1 LYLNLSKGGST
12 LTIAL
17 YPGSFDPITNG
28 HIDIATRASKL
39 FDKTIIGIFATPDKN
54 LMFSLKERVDLAKRA
69 TTHLPRVEVIPYSNI
84 TVEFAKEIKAQVLV
98 RGLRMIGDFEWEFE
112 MAMMN
117 QMLSPGL
124 ETVCFMASQEYQFL
138 SASLIKEVASLGGD
152 ISKLVP
158 RHVAE
163 ALKKKGIIKK

>member
-1 LYLNLSKGGST
+1 MI
-12 LTIAL
+12 IAL

-39 FDKTIIGIFATPDKN
+39 FDKTVIGIFATPDKN
-54 LMFSLKERVDLAKRA
+54 LLFPVQERVDMA
-69 TTHLPRVEVIPYSNI
+69 TKAVAHLRKVEVIPYSNI
-84 TVEFAKEIKAQVLV
+84 TVEFARDIKAQVLV

-158 RHVAE
+158 KHVAA
-163 ALKKKGIIKK
+163 ALKKKCIGQK

>member
-1 LYLNLSKGGST
+1 LIT
-12 LTIAL
+12 AL

-28 HIDIATRASKL
+28 HLDIATRASKL
-39 FDKTIIGIFATPDKN
+39 FDRTVIGIFATPGKN
-54 LMFSLKERVDLAKRA
+54 LTFSLEERVDLAQKA
-69 TTHLPRVEVIPYSNI
+69 TIHLHQVEVIPYSNI
-84 TVEFAKEIKAQVLV
+84 TVEFAREIQAQVLV

-152 ISKLVP
+152 VSKLVP
-158 RHVAE
+158 PHVAE
-163 ALKKKGIIKK
+163 ALKKKGLGNK

>member
-1 LYLNLSKGGST
+1 LI
-12 LTIAL
+12 IAL

-28 HIDIATRASKL
+28 HIDIASRASKL
-39 FDKTIIGIFATPDKN
+39 FDKIIIGIFATPEKN
-54 LMFSLKERVDLAKRA
+54 LMFSLEERVKLAKQA
-69 TTHLPRVEVIPYSNI
+69 TSHLPKVKVIPYSNI
-84 TVEFAKEIKAQVLV
+84 TVEFAREVKAQVLV

-152 ISKLVP
+152 IHSLVP
-158 RHVAE
+158 KNVAE
-163 ALKKKGIIKK
+163 ALKKKGVVKK

>member
-1 LYLNLSKGGST
+1 MI
-12 LTIAL
+12 IAL

-28 HIDIATRASKL
+28 HVDIATRASKL
-39 FDKTIIGIFATPDKN
+39 FDKTIIGIFATPEKN
-54 LMFSLKERVDLAKRA
+54 IMFSLEERVEMAKKA
-69 TTHLPRVEVIPYSNI
+69 TAHLTKVEVRPYSNI
-84 TVEFAKEIKAQVLV
+84 TVEYAKEIKAQVLV

-138 SASLIKEVASLGGD
+138 SASLIKEVAGLGGD
-152 ISKLVP
+152 ISKIVP
-158 RHVAE
+158 KHVA
-163 ALKKKGIIKK
+163 AAIKKKGLGK

>member
-1 LYLNLSKGGST
+1 LIT
-12 LTIAL
+12 AL

-39 FDKTIIGIFATPDKN
+39 FDKLIIGIFATPGKS
-54 LMFSLKERVDLAKRA
+54 LMFPLEERVKLAQEA
-69 TTHLPRVEVIPYSNI
+69 TAHLPKVEVKPYSNI
-84 TVEFAKEIKAQVLV
+84 TVDFAREVKAKVLV
-98 RGLRMIGDFEWEFE
+98 RGLRMISDFEWEFE

-138 SASLIKEVASLGGD
+138 SASLIKEVAALGGD
-152 ISKLVP
+152 IHSLVP
-158 RHVAE
+158 KNVAA
-163 ALKKKGIIKK
+163 ALGKMGITGK

>member
-1 LYLNLSKGGST
+1 MI
-12 LTIAL
+12 IAL

-54 LMFSLKERVDLAKRA
+54 LLFPVQERVDMAKRA
-69 TTHLPRVEVIPYSNI
+69 VAHLRKVEVIPYSNI
-84 TVEFAKEIKAQVLV
+84 TVEFARDIKAQVLV

-158 RHVAE
+158 KHVAA
-163 ALKKKGIIKK
+163 ALKKKCISRK

>member
-1 LYLNLSKGGST
+1 LI
-12 LTIAL
+12 IAL

-28 HIDIATRASKL
+28 HIDIASRASNL
-39 FDKTIIGIFATPDKN
+39 FDKTVIGIFETPEKK
-54 LMFSLKERVDLAKRA
+54 LTFTIEERVKLAKEA
-69 TTHLPRVEVIPYSNI
+69 TTHLPKVEVIPYSNI
-84 TVEFAKEIKAQVLV
+84 TVEFAKEINAQVLV

-124 ETVCFMASQEYQFL
+124 ETVCFMASQEFQFL

-152 ISKLVP
+152 ISNLVP
-158 RHVAE
+158 PNVAK
-163 ALKKKGIIKK
+163 ALKSKGVVKN

>member
-1 LYLNLSKGGST
+1 

-28 HIDIATRASKL
+28 HIDIATRASQL

-54 LMFSLKERVDLAKRA
+54 LMFSIEERVELAKRA
-69 TTHLPRVEVIPYSNI
+69 TAHLSRVEVRPYGNI
-84 TVEFAKEIKAQVLV
+84 TVDFAREIKAQVLV

-117 QMLSPGL
+117 QMLAPGL

-163 ALKKKGIIKK
+163 ALKKKGVVKK

>member
-1 LYLNLSKGGST
+1 MI
-12 LTIAL
+12 IAL

-28 HIDIATRASKL
+28 HIDIASRASQL
-39 FDKTIIGIFATPDKN
+39 FDKTVIGIFATPEKR
-54 LMFSLKERVDLAKRA
+54 LTFSLEERVDMAKKA
-69 TTHLPRVEVIPYSNI
+69 TAHLKKVEVIPYSNI

-98 RGLRMIGDFEWEFE
+98 RGLRAIGDFEWEFE

-138 SASLIKEVASLGGD
+138 SASLIKEVAALGGD
-152 ISKLVP
+152 ISQLVP
-158 RHVAE
+158 SHVAE
-163 ALKKKGIIKK
+163 ALKKRA

>member
-1 LYLNLSKGGST
+1 MI
-12 LTIAL
+12 IAL

-39 FDKTIIGIFATPDKN
+39 FDKIVIGIFATPEKSV
-54 LMFSLKERVDLAKRA
+54 MFSLDERVNLAKLA
-69 TTHLPRVEVIPYSNI
+69 TSHLPKVEVRPYNNI
-84 TVEFAKEIKAQVLV
+84 TVEFAREINAQVLV

-152 ISKLVP
+152 IHSLVP
-158 RHVAE
+158 KDVAE
-163 ALKKKGIIKK
+163 ALIRKGVTKD